1 MQTQETAKDTSRN
14 DLDFE
19 EVETPDADTVTL
31 GNASY
36 TKMVGRIF
44 AA

>member
-1 MQTQETAKDTSRN
+1 MDAQ
-14 DLDFE
+14 DLTIENHDDLAFE
-19 EVETPDADTVTL
+19 EIELPDADTVTL

-36 TKMVGRIF
+36 TKMLGRIY